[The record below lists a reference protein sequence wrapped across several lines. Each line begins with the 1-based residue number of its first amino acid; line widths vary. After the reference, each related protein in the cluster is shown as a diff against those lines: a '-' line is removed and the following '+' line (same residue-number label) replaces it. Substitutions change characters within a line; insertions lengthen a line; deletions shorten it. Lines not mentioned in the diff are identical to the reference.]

1 MILTFHCAY
10 KNEYDEMVDSYKE
23 IVCNYLRGFFIVD
36 FVALIPLDFLFYILG
51 LEKVYDTNLNYDYNK
66 YAKILRIGKLVKLSK
81 LLRVS
86 AFVNKINLFKIHEN
100 KKIRPSANKINLI
113 KNINDVLLAF
123 VFMII
128 VCHTMACSFIF
139 ISQISLEYMID
150 GPSTTSWIN

>member
-23 IVCNYLRGFFIVD
+23 IVCNYFRGFFIVD

-86 AFVNKINLFKIHEN
+86 SFVNKINLFKIYEN